1 MAELLERLLIYGR
14 HGELGR
20 AWKRRRNH
28 ARMEAIAARRSC
40 AREVAW
46 AREDCRRRSSVPE
59 SMIVNVNKVLV
70 RDPPRVIL
78 HCNGA

>member
-1 MAELLERLLIYGR
+1 
-14 HGELGR
+14 
-20 AWKRRRNH
+20 
-28 ARMEAIAARRSC
+28 MEAIAARRSC